1 MRIKKYKRLPNG
13 YGSIVH
19 LSGKLRNPYL
29 AKSRA
34 GSDPS
39 GRPIYITVGT
49 FPSYAEAFEA
59 LINYHKAESPPEVS
73 ISFADLFERF
83 RRDVLTQP
91 NNGRL
96 LSASSVSGYGYSFR
110 AVPGL
115 HRRPFLDITAPDLQT
130 ALVNAGGS
138 ASRQRQ
144 IKLLFSRLYQYAD
157 YLGLT
162 DRDLS
167 AFVRVTATD
176 RPKRNPFTVEEVRAI
191 WTLPRSRWRDAA
203 LVMLYTGLR
212 VGELF
217 TVHDLG
223 PDSFRA
229 GLKTEAGINRLVP
242 VHPEIADLVPDLFP
256 LSGKPGLVQHWFVR
270 NLPGHTP
277 HDCRRT
283 FITRADECGVNP
295 TAARQIVGHS
305 SGDVHLSKY
314 TIHPPEYLRAEL
326 CKLKY

>member
-130 ALVNAGGS
+130 ALLISPPLVQFSPPPAKLFPLPAPSGPS
-138 ASRQRQ
+138 SRQRF
-144 IKLLFSRLYQYAD
+144 LLFPA
-157 YLGLT
+157 
-162 DRDLS
+162 
-167 AFVRVTATD
+167 
-176 RPKRNPFTVEEVRAI
+176 
-191 WTLPRSRWRDAA
+191 
-203 LVMLYTGLR
+203 
-212 VGELF
+212 
-217 TVHDLG
+217 HD
-223 PDSFRA
+223 P
-229 GLKTEAGINRLVP
+229 
-242 VHPEIADLVPDLFP
+242 
-256 LSGKPGLVQHWFVR
+256 
-270 NLPGHTP
+270 
-277 HDCRRT
+277 
-283 FITRADECGVNP
+283 
-295 TAARQIVGHS
+295 
-305 SGDVHLSKY
+305 
-314 TIHPPEYLRAEL
+314 
-326 CKLKY
+326 